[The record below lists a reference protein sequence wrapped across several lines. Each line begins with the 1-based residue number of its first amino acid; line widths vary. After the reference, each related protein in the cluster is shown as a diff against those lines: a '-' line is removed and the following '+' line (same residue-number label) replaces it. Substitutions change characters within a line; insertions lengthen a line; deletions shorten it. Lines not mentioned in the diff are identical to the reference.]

1 MQRAYVYLDIDHPAV
16 AWGTYRGVLV
26 SAHADASYTGCAI
39 SMMLAG
45 MLADKNAAR
54 LQNELLIERVRQA
67 RHSNHPSRLSAMY
80 FFENKECAESAQ
92 DWGPHFIGE
101 HLTAV
106 DLHATNL
113 LSRHDANWIT
123 FAPLDTQDRI
133 TSTDWIDSYWYGVP
147 YPDKAPVWEILSH
160 GRATILDTRVKKR
173 AYKTVSKRDPMSV
186 ALLEV
191 ARICAATGSDLGQ
204 INTFLVASNSAATVE
219 WHVDMRDAENPEVL
233 EKIKNFKGS
242 RNFKDLAVGGDK
254 FRVPNM
260 LPYYSNIALNEA
272 VSESTLNQVHL
283 RTSG

>member
-26 SAHADASYTGCAI
+26 SAHADASYAGCAI

-45 MLADKNAAR
+45 MLANKNAAR
-54 LQNELLIERVRQA
+54 LQNELQIELVRQTK
-67 RHSNHPSRLSAMY
+67 HSDHPSRLSAMY
-80 FFENKECAESAQ
+80 FFEDKACAESAQ
-92 DWGPHFIGE
+92 EWGGHFICE

-106 DLHATNL
+106 DLHASNL

-123 FAPLDTQDRI
+123 FAPLDPQDRI
-133 TSTDWIDSYWYGVP
+133 TNTEWIDSYWNGEP
-147 YPDKAPVWEILSH
+147 YPGKEPVWEILSQ
-160 GRATILDTRVKKR
+160 GRATILDIRVKKR
-173 AYKTVSKRDPMSV
+173 AYKTVSQREPMSV

-204 INTFLVASNSAATVE
+204 IKTFLLANKSGATIE
-219 WHVDMRDAENPEVL
+219 WHVDMRDAENPTAL

-254 FRVPNM
+254 FGVPNM
-260 LPYYSNIALNEA
+260 LPYYCNIALNEP
-272 VSESTLNQVHL
+272 VSESLLQQVHL
-283 RTSG
+283 SKGG